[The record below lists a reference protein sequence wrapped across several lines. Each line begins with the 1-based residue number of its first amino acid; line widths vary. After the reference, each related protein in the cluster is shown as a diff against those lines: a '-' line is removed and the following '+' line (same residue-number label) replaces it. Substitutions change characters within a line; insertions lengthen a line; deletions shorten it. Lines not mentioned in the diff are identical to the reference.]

1 MIIKHYI
8 SINFKLKNI
17 DMEANLE
24 LPSKKCPQFNSIL
37 ECPYKTF
44 YRQLRQK
51 RYKLTFILCL
61 TMITCFNM

>member
-24 LPSKKCPQFNSIL
+24 LPSKKFPQFSSVLDCLYKSIRLVIDNS
-37 ECPYKTF
+37 E
-44 YRQLRQK
+44 
-51 RYKLTFILCL
+51 
-61 TMITCFNM
+61 